1 MLDKKQQGI
10 KGLGIERQGAAVRI
24 EQELA
29 APRIQSEF
37 AEFVDPKVGCPVD
50 RAFQKIFPN
59 VSGHGQ
65 RVIGPA
71 ARLYAP
77 AAGQVPGE

>member
-1 MLDKKQQGI
+1 VLYKKQQGI

-24 EQELA
+24 QQQLA
-29 APRIQSEF
+29 ASRIQSEI

-65 RVIGPA
+65 RVSGPVA
-71 ARLYAP
+71 GLYAP
-77 AAGQVPGE
+77 AAGQLSRE